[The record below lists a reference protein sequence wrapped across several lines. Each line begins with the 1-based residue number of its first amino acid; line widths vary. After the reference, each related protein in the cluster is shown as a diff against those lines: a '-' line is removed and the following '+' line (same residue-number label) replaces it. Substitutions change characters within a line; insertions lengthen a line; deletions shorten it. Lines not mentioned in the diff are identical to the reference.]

1 MELYVVS
8 YKPEPL
14 LDQCGHG
21 IIIIYRFSSLN
32 KSQLKE
38 ALNTYTAM
46 KYLDMII
53 IIIMPR
59 SPWPPCS
66 YLQVWWRCGL
76 SP

>member
-59 SPWPPCS
+59 
-66 YLQVWWRCGL
+66 
-76 SP
+76 